1 MCAAVAAAG
10 GYQANTKD
18 VPADRRGQSVLFY
31 PNLSNANETHL
42 FKNEKC
48 HVSVNESKQRHRL
61 HFHSTAVAVT
71 IVFSFFI
78 PRVKLKKNN
87 RLAKDASHPSI
98 HPPNPFIS
106 FYLDKE
112 TSFGR
117 LCLQFLALCHIVQT
131 KPKPSPPIE
140 TLLQTACLA
149 AARCR
154 FPSKKSEKGT
164 KVVAKMASQL

>member
-1 MCAAVAAAG
+1 M
-10 GYQANTKD
+10 K
-18 VPADRRGQSVLFY
+18 
-31 PNLSNANETHL
+31 NATSL
-42 FKNEKC
+42 TD
-48 HVSVNESKQRHRL
+48 SVNESKL
-61 HFHSTAVAVT
+61 LDLLDLLVKATTSLT
-71 IVFSFFI
+71 FSFYRSRSDHCLFVLYPQGKVKKKQSPCKGRI
-78 PRVKLKKNN
+78 P
-87 RLAKDASHPSI
+87 PI
-98 HPPNPFIS
+98 YTPPNPFIS

-112 TSFGR
+112 TSFGH